1 MTNFI
6 AHNMLD
12 ATLTVQSK
20 LANQVLR
27 ERHDVIL
34 DNYLLSICQNL
45 IGRQTKELCSNNVA
59 LKMHCATDFPEMLLK
74 YIHRLESAK
83 ETQKFDVIK
92 YFENVQFLLCQIA
105 NILLDIVKF
114 INTNELEKYET
125 KYDI

>member
-12 ATLTVQSK
+12 TTLTVQSK
-20 LANQVLR
+20 LANQILR

-34 DNYLLSICQNL
+34 DNYLLNIRQNL
-45 IGRQTKELCSNNVA
+45 ISRQTKELCSENVA
-59 LKMHCATDFPEMLLK
+59 LKTHCAADFPEILLK
-74 YIHRLESAK
+74 YIYRLESAK
-83 ETQKFDVIK
+83 ETQKSNVVK

-114 INTNELEKYET
+114 INTNELEKYEV